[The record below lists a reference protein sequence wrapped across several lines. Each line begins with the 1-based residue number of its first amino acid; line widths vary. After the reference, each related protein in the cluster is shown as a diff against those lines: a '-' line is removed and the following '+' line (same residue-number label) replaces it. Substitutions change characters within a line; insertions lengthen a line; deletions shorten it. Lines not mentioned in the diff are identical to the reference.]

1 MGLGASSPNRV
12 TASYVK
18 IILTVFP
25 YVTFTVVVIVRRLLV
40 HGQCRECNGSPMYRQ
55 SAGAHDRGD
64 VDALLFLP
72 VLFRAYSKVATNVCQ
87 HGLMSAK
94 ENGHVPLIVRGT

>member
-1 MGLGASSPNRV
+1 MGWLLTQKLLGYL
-12 TASYVK
+12 SY
-18 IILTVFP
+18 LN
-25 YVTFTVVVIVRRLLV
+25 LLLRFCPA
-40 HGQCRECNGSPMYRQ
+40 GRCRECNGSIMYRQ

-94 ENGHVPLIVRGT
+94 ENGHVPLSGRGT

>member
-12 TASYVK
+12 TTSYVK

-25 YVTFTVVVIVRRLLV
+25 YVTFTVVVIVRRLTV
-40 HGQCRECNGSPMYRQ
+40 HGRCRECNGSPMYRQ
-55 SAGAHDRGD
+55 SAGAHDRDD

-87 HGLMSAK
+87 HGLMSA
-94 ENGHVPLIVRGT
+94 

>member
-1 MGLGASSPNRV
+1 MALGASSPNRV
-12 TASYVK
+12 TTSYVR

-25 YVTFTVVVIVRRLLV
+25 YVTFTVVVIVRRLTV
-40 HGQCRECNGSPMYRQ
+40 HGRCRECNGC
-55 SAGAHDRGD
+55 AGAHDRGD

-94 ENGHVPLIVRGT
+94 ENGHVPLSVRGT

>member
-1 MGLGASSPNRV
+1 MLALACYGMAFYPKAPWLSQLSQPASSLLPPPVGAASV
-12 TASYVK
+12 TEIYHV
-18 IILTVFP
+18 P
-25 YVTFTVVVIVRRLLV
+25 
-40 HGQCRECNGSPMYRQ
+40 Q

-94 ENGHVPLIVRGT
+94 ENGHVPLSVRGT